1 MAQVSRLDNVPDAF
15 MRIPDS
21 KPVLVHFYNTKHKVP
36 EGGHLQGVQAF
47 SFNGKEHLALTGSSG
62 SYSYYVTAP
71 VDSEARLVK
80 LLDSPYRHAGGCQLA
95 GDMLYVGV
103 EDNVAKDKAKVIAL
117 NIDGEIQGTVAERKG
132 RYKRSTA
139 GATAV
144 IKVNWEI
151 IAVCDWDSKHI
162 DFYLPTYE
170 GYGLQETY
178 TMPDT
183 GVAGAYQSINLVADT
198 AGHIFMIGFCKA
210 GSTNRADLFSVD
222 ANYQLTLLSSRYF
235 KTTNGCSFRYG
246 AGLRVINKNTL
257 AIYTCQ
263 RALKRKNAVNVFT
276 NRF

>member
-1 MAQVSRLDNVPDAF
+1 MAQVSRLDNVADAF
-15 MRIPDS
+15 ARLPDS
-21 KPVLVHFYNTKHKVP
+21 KPALLHFYNTKHKVP
-36 EGGHLQGVQAF
+36 AGGHLQGVQGF
-47 SFNGKEHLALTGSSG
+47 NRNGKEQLVLTGSSG
-62 SYSYYVTAP
+62 SYSYYVSAP
-71 VDSEARLVK
+71 VDSEATLVK
-80 LLDSPYRHAGGCQLA
+80 FLDSPYRHAGGCQLD

-117 NIDGEIQGTVAERKG
+117 NMDGEIQRTVAERKG
-132 RYKRSTA
+132 LYKRSTA
-139 GATAV
+139 GATAA
-144 IKVNWEI
+144 IKVDWEI

-162 DFYLPTYE
+162 DFYLPTYD
-170 GYGLQETY
+170 GYALQETY

-183 GVAGAYQSINLVADT
+183 SVSGAYQNINLVADT

-210 GSTNRADLFSVD
+210 GNTNRADLFSVD

-235 KTTNGCSFRYG
+235 KTTNECSFRYG

-257 AIYTCQ
+257 AIYACQ